1 MTASGPTRSVA
12 VPVQA
17 VTKAV
22 ALMLAAGLLSS
33 LLHIGVRYLAPHMPT
48 AQIVFLRASVTALV
62 LLPVL
67 LVSAPTPPWHTNR
80 LGLQISRGVVG
91 MLSILTWYYALGQMP
106 LADAGALNFTTVL
119 FVTLGAALYLREPV
133 GVRRWTAVAVGFI
146 GMLVIVRPGAGVFSW
161 AAIAAVASS
170 ALWAVSLLMSKELT
184 RHDSS
189 LTIAFYQP
197 MLVAPLSFIIAA
209 PMWVWPPAWAF
220 ALVAAMGCVAA
231 VGNYCYVQAFRI
243 ADASVSMPAD
253 YVRLIWMAGWGY
265 LFFAEVPGIPTF
277 VGAALIM
284 ASTLFIT
291 WRESQLAK
299 ERKLIAARLAAAEG
313 RAKVT

>member
-1 MTASGPTRSVA
+1 
-12 VPVQA
+12 
-17 VTKAV
+17 
-22 ALMLAAGLLSS
+22 MLAAGLTSS
-33 LLHIGVRYLAPHMPT
+33 LLHIGVRYLTPHMPT
-48 AQIVFLRASVTALV
+48 AQIVFLRAIVTALV

-67 LVSAPTPPWHTNR
+67 YASAPTPPWHTNR
-80 LGLQISRGVVG
+80 LGLQLIRGFVAL
-91 MLSILTWYYALGQMP
+91 LSLMTWYYALGQMP

-133 GVRRWTAVAVGFI
+133 GVRRWSAVAVGFV
-146 GMLVIVRPGAGVFSW
+146 GMLIILRPGSGLLSW
-161 AAIAAVASS
+161 AAICAVLSS
-170 ALWAVSLLMSKELT
+170 ALWAASLLLSKELT

-197 MLVAPLSFIIAA
+197 LLVAPMSFLLAA
-209 PMWVWPPAWAF
+209 PVWVWPPTWTF
-220 ALVAAMGCVAA
+220 VVVGAMGCMAA

-265 LFFAEVPGIPTF
+265 LFFAEIPGIATF
-277 VGAALIM
+277 IGALLIS

-299 ERKLIAARLAAAEG
+299 ERKRVAARLAASEEEA
-313 RAKVT
+313 RAA